1 MPFSEI
7 QRAVRGAGLGLKAK
21 YRHNKLKDGPVK
33 AKLSVVHV
41 YDSVIQRKGLH

>member
-1 MPFSEI
+1 MLFSEI

-41 YDSVIQRKGLH
+41 YDSAFQYAI